1 MSKISFTQN
10 IDHTFADDK
19 ILEQIRTGNT
29 DAFELIYERY
39 HQQLYRYIWT
49 FLNFNTD
56 EAGLVLSDVFIKTY
70 TYIQK
75 NKVDTLKSFL
85 YRTAHNAAVDWIR
98 TNQHQENIFP
108 RDTQKY
114 IDMDDQDQKQKLN
127 TEHKQALIKQY
138 LSQLDD
144 TYRSVLY
151 LIYYENKSY
160 DEIALIQ
167 KSNKNSIGTLVF
179 QAKKKLEGL
188 MTADG
193 IDPTIF
199 F

>member
-19 ILEQIRTGNT
+19 ILEQIRVGNIN
-29 DAFELIYERY
+29 AFEFIYERY
-39 HQQLYRYIWT
+39 HQQLYRYVWT
-49 FLNFNTD
+49 LLNFNTD
-56 EAGLVLSDVFIKTY
+56 EAWLVLSDIFIKTY

-75 NKVDTLKSFL
+75 NKVDNFKSFL

-98 TNQHQENIFP
+98 SNQHQESVFP
-108 RDTQKY
+108 RDAQNS
-114 IDMDDQDQKQKLN
+114 IDLDDQDQKHKLD
-127 TEHKQALIKQY
+127 TEHKKALIKHY
-138 LSQLDD
+138 LSQLHDK
-144 TYRSVLY
+144 YRSVLY
-151 LIYYENKSY
+151 LVYYENKSY

-179 QAKKKLEGL
+179 QAKKKMEDL

-193 IDPTIF
+193 IDPIIF